1 VMSQL
6 REGWRP
12 LFPKPLVGSSTLPG
26 ASTPVTAPSSCSS
39 IDLAEL
45 RAHRLVW
52 SLSCSNRGKPVRCSG
67 TSECEV
73 SELALPFES
82 SPALV
87 LDHKVGFE
95 RASNSEELAQ
105 QLCSIP
111 GVGPWTEQ
119 YVAMRAIGDPDAFPT
134 GDLGLLRGLRL
145 KNARELERRAEV
157 WRTSRAYAAMY
168 IWSR

>member
-1 VMSQL
+1 
-6 REGWRP
+6 
-12 LFPKPLVGSSTLPG
+12 
-26 ASTPVTAPSSCSS
+26 
-39 IDLAEL
+39 
-45 RAHRLVW
+45 
-52 SLSCSNRGKPVRCSG
+52 
-67 TSECEV
+67 
-73 SELALPFES
+73 LPFES